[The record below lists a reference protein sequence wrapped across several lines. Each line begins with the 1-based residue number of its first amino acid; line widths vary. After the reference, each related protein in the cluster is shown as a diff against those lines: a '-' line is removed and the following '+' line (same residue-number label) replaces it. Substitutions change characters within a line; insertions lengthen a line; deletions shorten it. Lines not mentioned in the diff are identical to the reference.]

1 MKTNFSKGTSW
12 QDVEN
17 LLCQLEKSDEEL
29 ERILPWFYEH
39 VKCFK
44 QVKEGLYIPTTSPRR
59 MRASLQIKSP

>member
-1 MKTNFSKGTSW
+1 MKTNYSKGTSW

-44 QVKEGLYIPTTSPRR
+44 QVKEGL
-59 MRASLQIKSP
+59 